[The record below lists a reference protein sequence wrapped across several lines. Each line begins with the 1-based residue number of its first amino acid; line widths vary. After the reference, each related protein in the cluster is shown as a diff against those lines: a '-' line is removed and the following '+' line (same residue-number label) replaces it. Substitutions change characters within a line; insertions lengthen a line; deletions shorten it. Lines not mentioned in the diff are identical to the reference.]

1 MLSAAFAVSLVL
13 LKQTPEPPP
22 TSSPPT
28 ATSAS
33 TATST
38 VVKLSQQVATLRT
51 EVDALADDVGQQRR
65 ALNDELA
72 ALSRR
77 SAELQA
83 RLEQATTAT
92 RAYEERRRVVET
104 DVATGVDEATATLVP
119 VRDALARLA
128 QHQQRVPFRL
138 HARTAA
144 RLVVER
150 SLPGLG
156 AEAAAA
162 AVWPLVLDEAR
173 LLTEQGR
180 VKQAI
185 VVDGTP
191 LVAEV
196 AHVGPLIVW
205 RSGDRAGGVRTE
217 PDGSVVFV
225 DASDAATRQQ
235 IAAFLEAFKRDR
247 LTGTWLLPAGPP
259 AAAPTSTTATATPNS
274 TGSTP

>member
-1 MLSAAFAVSLVL
+1 MSGSM
-13 LKQTPEPPP
+13 
-22 TSSPPT
+22 
-28 ATSAS
+28 S
-33 TATST
+33 TQT

-77 SAELQA
+77 STELQA
-83 RLEQATTAT
+83 RLEQAQTST
-92 RAYEERRRVVET
+92 RAYEERRRVVEV

-119 VRDALARLA
+119 VREALSKLA
-128 QHQQRVPFRL
+128 QHQQQVPFRL

-162 AVWPLVLDEAR
+162 AVWPLLLDEAR

-205 RSGDRAGGVRTE
+205 RSGDRAGGMRTTA
-217 PDGSVVFV
+217 DGAVVFV

-247 LTGTWLLPAGPP
+247 LAGTWVLPASPP
-259 AAAPTSTTATATPNS
+259 SSTATTTKTATKTS
-274 TGSTP
+274 GSTP

>member
-22 TSSPPT
+22 PTSSPPT
-28 ATSAS
+28 STATS
-33 TATST
+33 TST

-104 DVATGVDEATATLVP
+104 DVASGVDEATATLVP
-119 VRDALARLA
+119 VREALARLA
-128 QHQQRVPFRL
+128 QHQQHVPFRL

-162 AVWPLVLDEAR
+162 AVWPLLLDEAR

-217 PDGSVVFV
+217 ADGSVVFV

-247 LTGTWLLPAGPP
+247 LAGTWLLPASPP
-259 AAAPTSTTATATPNS
+259 SATPK